1 MYVNKTHFLTRA
13 ELTYAEKKNNQEDK
27 NWSREGK
34 NLDKEMRKLNWKEN
48 LIKDAQFFNNSYFE
62 NISNFANF
70 MIFSIKSLEISI
82 YVILTVVVVINLD
95 I

>member
-1 MYVNKTHFLTRA
+1 
-13 ELTYAEKKNNQEDK
+13 
-27 NWSREGK
+27 
-34 NLDKEMRKLNWKEN
+34 MRKLNWKEN

-82 YVILTVVVVINLD
+82 CVILTVVVVINLD